1 MCTNIGDFLVSIRR
15 PALLG
20 MALISLFLVGEAGT
34 DAGAGKADS
43 LNLIASAAARIEQSA
58 DVRSLPF
65 ESSPSQPSGFLAWSA
80 LTGDWGGA
88 RSSLNDA
95 GASLK
100 VLYRTDQ
107 MSNLSGGSELRSGS
121 INHLDV
127 MLSFDAGAG
136 LGVDGM
142 LLSAHVIAN
151 NGGSISKWVGDAQMV
166 SNLEASKLT
175 KLYQLWISQSFAG
188 DHLSVLLGLYDLNSE
203 FYVTSG
209 AGLFLNG
216 SHGVGKELSQTG
228 QNGPSIFPNTSLAMR
243 VLGTFNGGYVQAAV
257 LDGCPGTREDPLSTS
272 FSWDADEGVLAIA
285 EVGITSDAG
294 EGNPQYKFA
303 AGAWWYPPSVEVP
316 LPNGGAYLMAEQQV
330 YREGSGNQGLS
341 AFVRWGIADLRVNR
355 FRSHV
360 GLGAVYTGLLP
371 GRDEDRFGVALA
383 LARRN
388 DRFETDDTDATMLNA
403 EMSIEM
409 TYRIQLVPSIAIQP
423 DFQYV
428 VGPGCDTCLENASVL
443 GVRLEASL

>member
-1 MCTNIGDFLVSIRR
+1 MCTHIGDSLVFIRR
-15 PALLG
+15 PVLLG
-20 MALISLFLVGEAGT
+20 LALFSCFLAGEAGT
-34 DAGAGKADS
+34 DAGTDKADS
-43 LNLIASAAARIEQSA
+43 LKLLASAAPHVEQSA
-58 DVRSLPF
+58 DVRSMPF
-65 ESSPSQPSGFLAWSA
+65 ESLPPQPSGFLSWSA

-88 RSSLNDA
+88 RSALNET
-95 GASLK
+95 GIGLK

-107 MSNLSGGSELRSGS
+107 MSNLNGGSELRSGS
-121 INHLDV
+121 INHLDL
-127 MLSFDAGAG
+127 MLSVDAGAAFG
-136 LGVDGM
+136 LDGM

-166 SNLEASKLT
+166 SNLEAPKLT
-175 KLYQLWISQSFAG
+175 KLYQLWINQSFAG

-203 FYVTSG
+203 FYVTPG

-243 VLGTFNGGYVQAAV
+243 VLGTFNGAYVQAAV
-257 LDGCPGTREDPLSTS
+257 LDGCPGTRENPLSPS
-272 FSWDADEGVLAIA
+272 FSWNADEGVLAIA
-285 EVGITSDAG
+285 EAGITSDEG
-294 EGNPQYKFA
+294 EGNLRYRFA
-303 AGAWWYPPSVEVP
+303 VGAWWYPPSVEVP
-316 LPNGGAYLMAEQQV
+316 IPNGGGYLMAEQQCF
-330 YREGSGNQGLS
+330 REGSGDQGLS

-371 GRDEDRFGVALA
+371 GRDDDRFGVALA

-388 DRFETDDTDATMLNA
+388 DRFGTDDPDVLERSA

-428 VGPGCDTCLENASVL
+428 IGPGCATCLDNASVL
-443 GVRLEASL
+443 GVRLEASF